1 MPLFELKVITNVYP
15 KSATAAAMIDL
26 AQYKKAFMESHV
38 LYLQTPLFL
47 GKVLGA
53 KLF

>member
-1 MPLFELKVITNVYP
+1 MPFFELKVITNVYP

-38 LYLQTPLFL
+38 LYLQTPRFL